1 MKIIEPSYKILT
13 PISDGGQSELRLIET
28 VARTC
33 YKSEGN
39 NEGDFDKTKKFI
51 KGLIKR
57 GHDAMLEHSF
67 LSVKFVCDRGVSH
80 ELVRHRHGSFA
91 QESTRYCNY
100 SNDKFGN
107 ELTFVEPW
115 WFKYSQDDFVIDDSS
130 NRFINFCKAT
140 ETVYLDLV
148 NKNCLTPQAAR
159 EILINSIK
167 TEIVVTTNYREWRHI
182 LNLRAANATGPA
194 HPDMNRLMCPLL
206 QELKESIPIMFDDV
220 YDKMLD
226 DKQAAQ
232 FIEGFKIY

>member
-1 MKIIEPSYKILT
+1 MKIIEPYYEILT
-13 PISDGGQSELRLIET
+13 PISDGGKSELRLIET

-39 NEGDFDKTKKFI
+39 NEGDFEKTKKFI

-57 GHDAMLEHSF
+57 GHEAMLEHSF

-80 ELVRHRHGSFA
+80 ELVRHRHASFA

-107 ELTFVEPW
+107 ELTFIEPW
-115 WFKYSQDDFVIDDSS
+115 FANKWIFKSDMIDMVATFNES
-130 NRFINFCKAT
+130 CKQT
-140 ETVYLDLV
+140 EQLYFEML
-148 NKNCLTPQAAR
+148 KSGAAPQAAR
-159 EILINSIK
+159 EVLSNAIK
-167 TEIVVTTNYREWRHI
+167 TEIVISTNYREWRHI
-182 LNLRAANATGPA
+182 LSLRAANTTGPA

-206 QELKESIPIMFDDV
+206 QELKESIPIVFDDV

-232 FIEGFKIY
+232 FIKSFKID

>member
-1 MKIIEPSYKILT
+1 MKIIEPYYEILT
-13 PISDGGQSELRLIET
+13 PISDGGQTELRLIET

-33 YKSEGN
+33 YKSEAN
-39 NEGDFDKTKKFI
+39 NEGDFEKTKKFI

-57 GHDAMLEHSF
+57 DHEAMLEHSF

-107 ELTFVEPW
+107 ELTFIEPW
-115 WFKYSQDDFVIDDSS
+115 WFKYSKGNYIVDDTKKFVDH
-130 NRFINFCKAT
+130 CKST
-140 ETVYLDLV
+140 EDIYLELI
-148 NKNCLTPQAAR
+148 NKNHLTPQATRAV
-159 EILINSIK
+159 LSNAIK
-167 TEIVVTTNYREWRHI
+167 TEVVISTNYREWRHI
-182 LNLRAANATGPA
+182 LSLRAANTTGPA

-206 QELKESIPIMFDDV
+206 LELKESVPIVFDDV

-232 FIEGFKIY
+232 FIESFKID

>member
-1 MKIIEPSYKILT
+1 MKIIEPYYEILT
-13 PISDGGQSELRLIET
+13 PISDGGKSELRLIEA

-39 NEGDFDKTKKFI
+39 NKEDFEKTKKFV

-67 LSVKFVCDRGVSH
+67 LSVRFVCDRGVSH
-80 ELVRHRHGSFA
+80 ELVRHRHASFA

-107 ELTFVEPW
+107 ELTFIEPW
-115 WFKYSQDDFVIDDSS
+115 WFKYSEDNYIINDSS
-130 NRFINFCKAT
+130 KKFIDNCKST
-140 ETVYLDLV
+140 EDLYLDLV
-148 NKNCLTPQAAR
+148 NKNCFTPQAAR
-159 EILINSIK
+159 AILSTSIK
-167 TEIVVTTNYREWRHI
+167 TEIVISANYREWRHI
-182 LNLRAANATGPA
+182 LSLRAANATGPA

-206 QELKESIPIMFDDV
+206 QELKGSIPIVFDDV

-232 FIEGFKIY
+232 FIESFKID